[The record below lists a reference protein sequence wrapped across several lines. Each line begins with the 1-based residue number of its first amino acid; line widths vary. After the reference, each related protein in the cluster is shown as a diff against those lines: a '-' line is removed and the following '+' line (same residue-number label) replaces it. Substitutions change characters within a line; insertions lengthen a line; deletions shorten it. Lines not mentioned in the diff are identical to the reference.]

1 MTNPA
6 AHTVA
11 LVLVGDELL
20 TGHTTDL
27 NGSWLGRRLAEAGL
41 WVVSA
46 TITPDDESA
55 VVRAVERGLDD
66 ARAVVVTGGLGP
78 TSDDVTRAALARLAG
93 GRAQS
98 ELPNE
103 VGSEP
108 GARIESGPGVVY
120 AVPGVPAEMR
130 SMIEGQVLE
139 ELVAAAGELPQRV
152 TRSLVVVGLGEPRVA
167 ELLAPVEQSMVGRGR
182 LSYLPRPAEVEVRLV
197 LTGAGAETLAA
208 ASVALARNLLGD
220 ALAAEDQAL
229 EDAVVGLLRS
239 RHQTVATAESL
250 TAGMLAAA
258 LVSVAGASEV
268 MRGGVVAYA
277 TDLKAVLADVPT
289 EVLERHGAVAAVTAA
304 AMARGARARCRADLG
319 VATTGVAGPDPQ
331 EGHHPG
337 TFHVA
342 VASAD
347 VTRVGSY
354 APTAQRRDRETI
366 RRLAVVR
373 ALDLLRR
380 TAAGL
385 GPATGESRPR
395 PTR

>member
-1 MTNPA
+1 
-6 AHTVA
+6 
-11 LVLVGDELL
+11 
-20 TGHTTDL
+20 
-27 NGSWLGRRLAEAGL
+27 
-41 WVVSA
+41 
-46 TITPDDESA
+46 
-55 VVRAVERGLDD
+55 
-66 ARAVVVTGGLGP
+66 
-78 TSDDVTRAALARLAG
+78 
-93 GRAQS
+93 
-98 ELPNE
+98 
-103 VGSEP
+103 
-108 GARIESGPGVVY
+108 VY

-289 EVLERHGAVAAVTAA
+289 EVLERHGAIAAVTAA